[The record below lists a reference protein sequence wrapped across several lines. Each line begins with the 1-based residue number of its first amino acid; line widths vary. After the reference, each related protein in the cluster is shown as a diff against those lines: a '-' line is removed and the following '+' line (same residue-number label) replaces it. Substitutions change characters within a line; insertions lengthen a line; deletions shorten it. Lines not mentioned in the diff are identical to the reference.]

1 MIRLL
6 FFIGFFCL
14 FTNLDA
20 QQLKTRELYPFV
32 QLHQG
37 NYQQAFDTLQQ
48 LSLNAQKSN
57 YFLAQIE
64 AAIHLGLYQEAL
76 EVCNK
81 LEKIEKNASTA
92 YQTKLFLKLND
103 YPSAQNALLKNLQSD
118 CKISLFDL
126 FNDKDF
132 EKLMHTPFIDSI
144 LKTQFYSTTE
154 KQIFRVEQLYGQGKF
169 TEALFLVQEIISRNH
184 NLHQAF
190 YLHSKISIALKDQ
203 KKAIETINKAIE
215 ITKVPVE
222 YFYQRAILHQKMGDY
237 KSALADIEKV
247 IYKDP
252 YHAGYYLL
260 KAELLFEAGKYSE
273 SKSLADALVT
283 LMPKNADLLIV
294 KAKSLFHDKQLMQ
307 ALVTINE
314 SFEKRESKEQFELRG
329 DIYAATGTWEYALRD
344 YSMVLDFDPYNGNIY
359 AKKGYARLKTG
370 DIKGAC
376 YDWSKGKRYGSIDA
390 IKYWDKYC
398 N

>member
-6 FFIGFFCL
+6 FFIALFCFFN
-14 FTNLDA
+14 NLEA
-20 QQLKTRELYPFV
+20 QPIKTRELYPFV
-32 QLHQG
+32 QLQQG

-48 LSLNAQKSN
+48 LNFNEQKSD

-64 AAIHLGLYQEAL
+64 AAIHLGLYQKAL

-92 YQTKLFLKLND
+92 YQAKLFLKLNN
-103 YPSAQNALLKNLQSD
+103 YPSAQNVFIKNLQSD
-118 CKISLFDL
+118 YKISLFDL

-132 EKLMHTPFIDSI
+132 EKFVHTDFLDSI
-144 LKTQFYSTTE
+144 LKTQLYSVTE
-154 KQIFRVEQLYGQGKF
+154 KQIYRAEQLYGQGKF
-169 TEALFLVQEIISRNH
+169 TEALFLVQEIISRNN

-190 YLHSKISIALKDQ
+190 YLQSKISNSLKDQ
-203 KKAIETINKAIE
+203 KKALEAINKAID

-222 YFYQRAILHQKMGDY
+222 YFYQRALLHQKMGNY
-237 KSALADIEKV
+237 KSALTDIEKV
-247 IYKDP
+247 TYKNPFQVD
-252 YHAGYYLL
+252 YYLL
-260 KAELLFEAGKYSE
+260 KAKLLFEAGKYNE
-273 SKSLADALVT
+273 SNFLADALIT
-283 LMPKNADLLIV
+283 LMPQNPDLLIV
-294 KAKSLFHDKQLMQ
+294 KAKSLYHDKQLLE
-307 ALVTINE
+307 ALATINE
-314 SFEKRESKEQFELRG
+314 SFEKRKSKEQFELRG
-329 DIYAATGTWEYALRD
+329 DIYTTTGTWEYALSD
-344 YSMVLDFDPYNGNIY
+344 YSMFLDFDPYNGNIY